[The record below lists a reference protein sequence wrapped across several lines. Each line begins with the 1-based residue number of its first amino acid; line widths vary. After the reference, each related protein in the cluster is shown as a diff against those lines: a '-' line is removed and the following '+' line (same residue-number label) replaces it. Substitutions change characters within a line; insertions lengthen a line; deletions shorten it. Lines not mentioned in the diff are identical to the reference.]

1 MELVR
6 QFVAQV
12 REDDAFRVATPR
24 EQVNEA
30 LRLVDLNGRRFWGT
44 FGMYTRRR
52 TVLDS
57 YLMYKYP
64 AHFG

>member
-6 QFVAQV
+6 RFVAQV

-30 LRLVDLNGRRFWGT
+30 LRLVDLNDRRFWGQ
-44 FGMYTRRR
+44 FGLHTRRR

-57 YLMYKYP
+57 YLSYKYP
-64 AHFG
+64 THFG